1 MKLDF
6 LSRPRA
12 FLRAAL
18 RWTWRLLLWHSRLLL
33 RVTMA
38 GVLLLLILAGTWQF
52 WVIPRLEQYRPL
64 LVAELSRSAG
74 MKVEVGAMAAGW
86 DWLRPKLA
94 LLDVRVP
101 DAAGAPALRFARL
114 EGALSWWTLPIGELH
129 FSRIALTEPELSV
142 RRLVD
147 GRWNVAGVTL
157 DAKAGDS
164 SFLNWLL
171 DQGGLSIS
179 RGRLVLYDE
188 RAAGQSLELTELD
201 LDAGNLFGRRKIS
214 FGFSPPTDISQ
225 RISGNGVL
233 SGSDINR
240 LADWSGRVNFNLP
253 WVDLGRLNAR
263 FATFLPDLSKELP
276 AARAGLGRLSLK
288 VAFDGAVIHQL
299 DADLGLEKLRL
310 EKTGQA
316 FELPAVDASANWSA
330 SAGRERLVV
339 DARLIDGASGP
350 LARKGR
356 FEYALNGK
364 EHELQLRG
372 VSLGGLSAYGAWL
385 PGAWGSKLSNAQLAG
400 DVLTLR
406 YAWRGD
412 WQTPERWRGEA
423 DLRGLEVKLP
433 ELLPHLGKLDVTAKF
448 DEKSGTATLA
458 SKAFQLAWPAQ
469 FVEPLALSRL
479 DAALNW
485 KRVESGWEVRAERL
499 ALANSEAA
507 VALTAMYR
515 WTGQGMGYIDLKGD
529 IARLPANR
537 VYAYLPRAVGDDTL
551 VWLKDALR
559 TGQASNGK
567 AELRGELAHFPF
579 VDGSPGLFRITTDA
593 RDVTLAYA
601 DGWPAINAIDGNLR
615 FEGQSMT
622 IHAPRAQIF
631 GVKLKDIVTRIPDLA
646 NQQHVLVDGKAE
658 GATGAFLRFVHESP
672 VREATQGFLDEL
684 KADGVGKL
692 DLKLDIPIAD
702 TDKTKV
708 EGRYQFAGNR
718 LDFGSNIPLLTQAGG
733 RVDFTDSGLKI
744 SDAAARALGGAV
756 KLSGT
761 NDAAGNL
768 KLGLAG
774 DALMFEVAQRY
785 KLPQPKRFSGNVGY
799 QGELA
804 VRRDRYEFSLQSP
817 LTLARI
823 DLPAPMNKPAGE
835 TRVFNLKVSGDPQRN
850 ALEFGYGRLL
860 QGALEQ
866 QGDKPYAG
874 VINLGGNPSGLAHS
888 TQGIQITGGWPEI
901 DLMAWQSVLAGSDGQ
916 QAPAVTGAD
925 LAFDRLAG
933 WGRRL
938 SGVRIKAEP
947 TQQGWLVNLASKEA
961 AGSLIW
967 RGGDRSSVT
976 GRLQRLYLPLPEATA
991 SVTGANPASLPA
1003 QASGKNAEAKPAL
1016 DLQVNDFRYKDS
1028 DLGELVVNA
1037 TPQGDGWQ
1045 LNQVT
1050 LTNPDGRFS
1059 LTGTWLGS
1067 GANEKTTAKISVNSE
1082 NTGKLL
1088 TRVGY
1093 PDALRRAPAT
1103 LTGEGSWHG
1112 APFAPD
1118 LLTLQGKLHLEVQSG
1133 QFAKIEPGAGRLLSV
1148 ISLQSLPRRIK
1159 LDFRDVFSEG
1169 LEFDSIAGDAVI
1181 EKGVVRT
1188 DNLAIDGPAAKI
1200 RFKGETNLPAGTQN
1214 LRVRIAPLVG
1224 DAAALA
1230 VGVVNPIAGVAA
1242 FALQRLFKDPLGQLI
1257 SYEYHISGDMLDPQV
1272 RKVSSESS

>member
-1 MKLDF
+1 MNFDF

-12 FLRAAL
+12 FMRTAL
-18 RWTWRLLLWHSRLLL
+18 RWTGKLLLWHSRLLMRMAL
-33 RVTMA
+33 A

-52 WVIPRLEQYRPL
+52 WVIPRLEQYRPF

-74 MKVEVGAMAAGW
+74 VKVEVGGLAAGW
-86 DWLRPKLA
+86 DWLRPELA
-94 LLDVRVP
+94 LVDVRVP
-101 DAAGAPALRFARL
+101 DASGVPVLRFSRL
-114 EGALSWWTLPIGELH
+114 EGALSWWTLPIGKLH

-142 RRLVD
+142 RRLLD

-157 DAKAGDS
+157 DAKAGDPG
-164 SFLNWLL
+164 FLNWLL

-188 RAAGQSLELTELD
+188 LPGGQSLELTQLD
-201 LDAGNLFGRRKIS
+201 LNAGNLFGRRKIS
-214 FGFSPPTDISQ
+214 FGFTPPTDISQ
-225 RISGNGVL
+225 RISGNGVV

-240 LADWSGRVNFNLP
+240 LADWSGRVNFNFP
-253 WVDLGRLNAR
+253 WVDLGQLNAR
-263 FATFLPDLSKELP
+263 FAMFLPDISKELP
-276 AARAGLGRLSLK
+276 AVRAGLGRLSLK
-288 VAFDGAVIHQL
+288 VAFDGPVIHQL

-310 EKTGQA
+310 EQKGQV

-330 SAGRERLVV
+330 GSGRERLVV

-385 PGAWGSKLSNAQLAG
+385 PAAWAGKFSNALLAG
-400 DVLTLR
+400 EVATLR

-423 DLRGLEVKLP
+423 DLRGLDVRLP
-433 ELLPHLGKLDVTAKF
+433 ELLPHLGKFDVTARF
-448 DEKSGTATLA
+448 DEKSGTASLA
-458 SKAFQLAWPAQ
+458 SKAFQLAWPEQ
-469 FVEPLALSRL
+469 FVEPLALNRL

-499 ALANSEAA
+499 ALANSEAS

-515 WTGQGMGYIDLKGD
+515 WTGQGLGYIDLKGD
-529 IARLPANR
+529 IARLPGNR

-551 VWLKDALR
+551 VWLKGALR
-559 TGQASNGK
+559 SGQASNGK

-579 VDGSPGLFRITTDA
+579 VDGSSGLFRITADA

-601 DGWPAINAIDGNLR
+601 DGWPAIDAIDGDLR

-622 IHAPRAQIF
+622 IRAPRAQIF
-631 GVKLKDIVTRIPDLA
+631 GVKLKDIVTRIPDLST
-646 NQQHVLVDGKAE
+646 QQHVLVDGTAE
-658 GATGAFLRFVHESP
+658 GATSAFLRFVHESP

-684 KADGVGKL
+684 KAEGVGRLDIKL
-692 DLKLDIPIAD
+692 DVPIVD
-702 TDKTKV
+702 TDKSKV
-708 EGRYQFAGNR
+708 QGRYQFASNR
-718 LDFGSNIPLLTQAGG
+718 LDFGGDIPLLTQAGG

-744 SDAAARALGGAV
+744 SDATARALGGAV
-756 KLSGT
+756 RLSGT
-761 NDAAGNL
+761 NDASGNL

-774 DALMFEVAQRY
+774 DALMFDVAQRY

-835 TRVFNLKVSGDPQRN
+835 ARAFNLKVSGDPQRN
-850 ALEFGYGRLL
+850 ALEFSYGRLL

-866 QGDKPYAG
+866 KGSKPYTG
-874 VINLGGNPSGLAHS
+874 MIRLGGNSSGITPSA
-888 TQGIQITGGWPEI
+888 QGVQLSGGWPEI
-901 DLMAWQSVLAGSDGQ
+901 DLTAWQALLAGGDG
-916 QAPAVTGAD
+916 QAPAVTSVD

-933 WGRRL
+933 WERRL
-938 SGVRIKAEP
+938 SAVRIKAEP
-947 TQQGWLVNLASKEA
+947 TTQGWLVDLSSKEA
-961 AGSLIW
+961 VGTLTW
-967 RGGDRSSVT
+967 RGGDRSRLT
-976 GRLQRLYLPLPEATA
+976 GRLQRLYLPLPVATA
-991 SVTGANPASLPA
+991 LPNGGDSASVPA
-1003 QASGKNAEAKPAL
+1003 QANGKNGEAKPVL
-1016 DLQVNDFRYKDS
+1016 DLIVSDFRYKDS
-1028 DLGELVVNA
+1028 DLGQLVVNA

-1059 LTGTWLGS
+1059 LTGLWLGS
-1067 GANEKTTAKISVNSE
+1067 GANEKTTAKITINSE

-1093 PDALRRAPAT
+1093 PDALRRAPAA

-1169 LEFDSIAGDAVI
+1169 LEFDSIMGDAVI

-1214 LRVRIAPLVG
+1214 LRVRIAPLIG

-1242 FALQRLFKDPLGQLI
+1242 FALQRLFKDPLGQLV
-1257 SYEYHISGDMLDPQV
+1257 SYEYHITGDMLDPQV
-1272 RKVSSESS
+1272 RKVSSESP